1 MPKSLLRSLTGRR
14 DFELVFKEGVS
25 LASQHLVIYA
35 RLNQLSFHRL
45 GLSVSRKLGNAV
57 LRNRI
62 KRLLK
67 ESMRKVLEE
76 IPLSADFV
84 IIARKSSAKGELDG
98 FIRDIRKFLQTMTK
112 TKAGISSL

>member
-1 MPKSLLRSLTGRR
+1 MPKSLLRSLPVRR
-14 DFELVFKEGVS
+14 DFELVFKEGMS

-35 RLNQLSFHRL
+35 RPNQLSVQRL

-67 ESMRKVLEE
+67 ESMRKLVEE

-84 IIARKSSAKGELDG
+84 IIARKSSAKGELDD

-112 TKAGISSL
+112 PKAGISSL